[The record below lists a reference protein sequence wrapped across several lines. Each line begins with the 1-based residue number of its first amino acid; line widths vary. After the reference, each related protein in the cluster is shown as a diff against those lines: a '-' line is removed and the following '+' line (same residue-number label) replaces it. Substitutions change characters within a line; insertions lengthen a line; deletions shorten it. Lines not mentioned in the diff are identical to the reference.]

1 MRRAWLAAVLAS
13 VLCAGTATAA
23 QGSRALPEPVRI
35 WPLGDS
41 ITQGALGPSRG
52 VPGGYRGF
60 LDLSL
65 QAAGVE
71 HQFVGSLQTN
81 ATAVLEVRGQ
91 AAHDGHPAF
100 YLDEVSAG
108 VDGWVSA
115 HAYSGG
121 HWVDGLDP
129 DLVLLHIGT
138 NDVIHRVDP
147 QRRFA
152 TRDGKADVTDV
163 RQRAQFVAD
172 LTGRLHRL
180 VDKLHR
186 LRPRAVIVLATI
198 TPVGTDTCDPVTPD
212 YARSVRA
219 LVGVERAAGVRIR
232 LADVW
237 SAYTRVD
244 RGSCEILPG
253 LLSADRV
260 HPTSEGYAVMAA
272 AFQHALL
279 ASSG

>member
-1 MRRAWLAAVLAS
+1 MRRAWLVAVLVS
-13 VLCAGTATAA
+13 VLCAGTAAA
-23 QGSRALPEPVRI
+23 APSRSAPEPLRI

-41 ITQGALGPSRG
+41 ITQGALGPSKG

-71 HQFVGSLQTN
+71 HRFVGSMQTN
-81 ATAVLEVRGQ
+81 STAVLDVRGQ

-100 YLDEVSAG
+100 YLHEVSAG

-115 HAYSGG
+115 HSYSGG
-121 HWVDGLDP
+121 HWVDGVDP

-152 TRDGKADVTDV
+152 TRDGKADVSDPA
-163 RQRAQFVAD
+163 QRAQFVAD
-172 LTGRLHRL
+172 LATRLRGL
-180 VDKLHR
+180 VDKVHR
-186 LRPRAVIVLATI
+186 LRPRATIVLATI
-198 TPVGTDTCDPVTPD
+198 TPVGAETCDPVTPE
-212 YARSVRA
+212 YARAVRA
-219 LVGVERAAGVRIR
+219 LVAEERASGMRIR

-237 SAYTRVD
+237 SAYTHAD
-244 RGSCEILPG
+244 HDTCAILPG

-272 AFQHALL
+272 TFQQALL
-279 ASSG
+279 ATAG